1 MAEQE
6 LAPDTA
12 AARSSIDWA
21 RVQAISGLCFAGFL
35 ALHLAATVSGIF
47 GEAAFTFVQH
57 AGRRIYQYPL
67 LELGLI
73 VAFVAHLVA
82 AWQLRQR
89 ARSALR
95 GNLRRRL
102 HRYAAIYLLLFVA
115 GHALATRG
123 VSLAGNVDS
132 GFDAVAFSI
141 AWIPTWFL
149 PYYFFLAMA
158 GLYHAWW
165 GSLTALSRLGWKA
178 PGTLRARKV
187 FWLLPVAGLLLMPL
201 ALARFAGLLGDI
213 GDPMSSAYAR
223 YYLMLF
229 GLD

>member
-12 AARSSIDWA
+12 AARRSIDWP
-21 RVQAISGLCFAGFL
+21 RIQAISGLCFAAFL
-35 ALHLAATVSGIF
+35 ALHLAATVSAIF

-57 AGRRIYQYPL
+57 AGRPIYQFPL
-67 LELGLI
+67 LELGL
-73 VAFVAHLVA
+73 VAAFAAHIVA

-102 HRYAAIYLLLFVA
+102 HRYTAIYLLLFAA

-141 AWIPTWFL
+141 AWVPAWFL
-149 PYYFFLAMA
+149 PYYFLLAMA

-178 PGTLRARKV
+178 PGALRARPA
-187 FWLLPVAGLLLMPL
+187 FWLLPVAGLLLIPL
-201 ALARFAGLLGDI
+201 ALARFAGLLGDV
-213 GDPMSSAYAR
+213 GNPMVSDYAR
-223 YYLMLF
+223 YYLSLF
-229 GLD
+229 RLD

>member
-1 MAEQE
+1 MAQLE
-6 LAPDTA
+6 LSPASRT
-12 AARSSIDWA
+12 IDWP
-21 RVQAISGLCFAGFL
+21 RVQAISGLCFAAFL
-35 ALHLAATVSGIF
+35 ALHLAATVSAIF

-57 AGRRIYQYPL
+57 AGRRIYQFPL
-67 LELGLI
+67 LELGL
-73 VAFVAHLVA
+73 VTAFAVHLVA
-82 AWQLRQR
+82 AWKMRQR
-89 ARSALR
+89 ARSAVR
-95 GNLRRRL
+95 NNLRRRL

-141 AWIPTWFL
+141 AWVPAWFL

-178 PGTLRARKV
+178 PGALRARSA
-187 FWLLPVAGLLLMPL
+187 FWLLPVAGLLLVPL
-201 ALARFAGLLGDI
+201 ALARFAGLLGDV
-213 GDPMSSAYAR
+213 GDPMASEYAR
-223 YYLMLF
+223 YYLSLF
-229 GLD
+229 GIN